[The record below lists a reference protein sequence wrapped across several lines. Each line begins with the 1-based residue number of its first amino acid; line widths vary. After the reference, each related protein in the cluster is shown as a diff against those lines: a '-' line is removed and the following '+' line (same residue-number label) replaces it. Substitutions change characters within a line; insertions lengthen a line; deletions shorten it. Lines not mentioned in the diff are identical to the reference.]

1 MDVLHTT
8 YTAHVNRKRKYFS
21 CFKAAT
27 LTGHVHTAYT
37 IRMTDQNIIET
48 LGGPAAMARL
58 LGMKNPGGTRR
69 IHNWQT
75 RGIPSKIKVDHAK
88 TIAKALKAAK
98 VTP

>member
-1 MDVLHTT
+1 
-8 YTAHVNRKRKYFS
+8 
-21 CFKAAT
+21 
-27 LTGHVHTAYT
+27 
-37 IRMTDQNIIET
+37 
-48 LGGPAAMARL
+48 MARL

>member
-1 MDVLHTT
+1 MDVLNTT
-8 YTAHVNRKRKYFS
+8 FTAHVNKTQKYFS
-21 CFKAAT
+21 CCKADT
-27 LTGHVHTAYT
+27 LTSHVHAAYT
-37 IRMTDQNIIET
+37 MNMTDQHIIET

-98 VTP
+98 VAT